1 MLLRTLC
8 VGLLGLTA
16 TVHAQGI
23 EIGNEP
29 VHEFRQK
36 PLNSM
41 GIESLADLKGK
52 PVLIEYWG
60 TT

>member
-8 VGLLGLTA
+8 IGLLGLTA
-16 TVHAQGI
+16 TVQAQGI
-23 EIGNEP
+23 EVGSRP

-36 PLNSM
+36 PLNGM